1 MVASEAAPFVK
12 TGGLADVMGALPPAL
27 AQRGEQVGVVLPW
40 YAQAEVGASR
50 CVLDEFPVWA
60 GPARYGVRVHE
71 AWFRGVRYFLVEC
84 EPLFGRRGIY
94 FDESGDFPDNH
105 VRFAV
110 LNKAALTVARW
121 VFRPQILHCHDW
133 QGSLA
138 AIYLKSVFA
147 ADPTFLG
154 VKTILTIHNLGYQGI
169 FPARTLPEMGLDRS
183 VFHING
189 VEFFGNVNLLKGGI
203 LYSDALTT
211 VSKAYAR
218 EIQTPEYGCGLE
230 GVLAARSAVL
240 TGILNGADYTVWNP
254 ETDPYL
260 PAHYSAENLEGKAAC
275 KRALLAELGLPEE
288 NTRRPL
294 IGMVSRLV
302 SQKGF
307 DLVQEAAADLLAC
320 DVSLAVLGTGESR
333 YEEFFR
339 ALAAARPD
347 RVAVRIAYDNPLAH
361 RIEAGADIFLMPS
374 RYEPCGLNQIYSL
387 RYGTV
392 PVVRATGGLD
402 DTVDEQTGF
411 KFREYSAAAMMEA
424 LRGAVAAY
432 RDPQRWRAIQRAGM
446 ARDYSWGASA
456 AEYSALYRR
465 LGVAS

>member
-1 MVASEAAPFVK
+1 
-12 TGGLADVMGALPPAL
+12 
-27 AQRGEQVGVVLPW
+27 VVLPW
-40 YAQAEVGASR
+40 YAQADVNSAR
-50 CVLDEFPVWA
+50 CVLEEFPVWA
-60 GPARYGVRVHE
+60 GAAQYGVRVHE
-71 AWFRGVRYFLVEC
+71 TVFRGARYFLVEC
-84 EPLFGRRGIY
+84 DPLFGRRGIY
-94 FDESGDFPDNH
+94 FDENGDFPDNH

-110 LNKAALTVARW
+110 LNKAALAVARW
-121 VFRPQILHCHDW
+121 VFRPQLLHCHDW

-154 VKTILTIHNLGYQGI
+154 VKTVLTIHNLGYQGV
-169 FPARTLPEMGLDRS
+169 FPARALPEMGLDAS
-183 VFHING
+183 VFHVNG
-189 VEFFGNVNLLKGGI
+189 VEFYGNVNLLKGGI

-230 GVLAARSAVL
+230 GVLAARSGVL
-240 TGILNGADYTVWNP
+240 TGILNGADYSEWNP
-254 ETDPYL
+254 KTDPHL
-260 PAHYSAENLEGKAAC
+260 PAHYSAEKLEGKAVC
-275 KRALLAELGLPEE
+275 KQALLEELGLPEQ
-288 NTRRPL
+288 NRNRPL
-294 IGMVSRLV
+294 VAMVSRLV

-307 DLVQEAAADLLAC
+307 DLVEEAAADLLSC
-320 DVSLAVLGTGESR
+320 DICLAVLGVGESR

-339 ALAAARPD
+339 ALAASHPE

-361 RIEAGADIFLMPS
+361 RMEAGADLFLMPS

-411 KFREYSAAAMMEA
+411 KFREYSAPAMMAALKEA
-424 LRGAVAAY
+424 IAAY
-432 RDPQRWRAIQRAGM
+432 RNPQRWRALQRAGM
-446 ARDYSWGASA
+446 ARDFSWGRSA
-456 AEYSALYRR
+456 AEYLALYRA

>member
-27 AQRGEQVGVVLPW
+27 AERGEQVAVVLPR
-40 YAQAEVGASR
+40 YAQAEVETGR
-50 CVLDEFPVWA
+50 CVLENFPVWA
-60 GPARYGVRVHE
+60 GTARYEVRVHE
-71 AWFRGVRYFLVEC
+71 VPHRGVRYFLVEC
-84 EPLFGRRGIY
+84 ESLFGRRGIY

-110 LNKAALTVARW
+110 LNKAALAVARW
-121 VFRPQILHCHDW
+121 VFRPEILHCHDW

-138 AIYLKSVFA
+138 SIYLKSVFA
-147 ADPTFLG
+147 ADPVFLG
-154 VKTILTIHNLGYQGI
+154 VKTVLTIHNLGYQGI
-169 FPARTLPEMGLDRS
+169 FPAQALPEMGLDAS
-183 VFHING
+183 VFHVNG
-189 VEFFGNVNLLKGGI
+189 VEFYGKVNLLKGGI

-211 VSKAYAR
+211 VSRAYAR

-230 GVLAARSAVL
+230 GVLAARSGVL
-240 TGILNGADYTVWNP
+240 TGILNGADYSVWNP
-254 ETDPYL
+254 ETDPHL
-260 PAHYSAENLEGKAAC
+260 PAHYSAERLEGKAAC

-288 NTRRPL
+288 NMNRPL

-307 DLVQEAAADLLAC
+307 DLVQEAAGDLLGC
-320 DVSLAVLGTGESR
+320 DVCLAVLGTGESR
-333 YEEFFR
+333 YEQFFR
-339 ALAAARPD
+339 DLAAARPD
-347 RVAVRIAYDNPLAH
+347 RVAAKIAYDNPLAH

-402 DTVDEQTGF
+402 DTVDEETGF
-411 KFREYSAAAMMEA
+411 KFREYSAKAMMEA
-424 LRGAVAAY
+424 VGEALAAY
-432 RDPQRWRAIQRAGM
+432 RDPLRWQALQRAGM